1 MTLDISST
9 RTSSTSSTQ
18 ALGMRQMIKSSVEW
32 TEAETG
38 MEGETREM
46 IETAAAMKGRRGG
59 ILEKGRAILPE
70 TEILTGTPILGR
82 LTTRLPKDLF
92 K

>member
-1 MTLDISST
+1 MTLD
-9 RTSSTSSTQ
+9 TSSTKTSSTFSTQ
-18 ALGMRQMIKSSVEW
+18 ALGMRQMIKILVEW
-32 TEAETG
+32 TGAETG
-38 MEGETREM
+38 MKGETREM
-46 IETAAAMKGRRGG
+46 IETAVAMKGRREG
-59 ILEKGRAILPE
+59 IREKGRAILPE